1 MNHCMEANGQYSYLK
16 RHMDVQHYNTVGE
29 RYKCYCGQ
37 RTAGGTGT
45 GYRDISS
52 NVSIVDPP
60 SANTRHSF
68 LSPNPINLPIL
79 TLYRGLS
86 RHTARH
92 ATLHCSGLQLWH
104 RCIFINIHYIWK
116 RHFVDSL
123 QAFPKFK
130 QFKHIGK
137 SFADKDYKS
146 LNLNWFKCESA
157 RHL

>member
-16 RHMDVQHYNTVGE
+16 RHMDVQHCNTVGE

-37 RTAGGTGT
+37 RAAGGTGT

-92 ATLHCSGLQLWH
+92 ATMHCSALQL
-104 RCIFINIHYIWK
+104 
-116 RHFVDSL
+116 
-123 QAFPKFK
+123 
-130 QFKHIGK
+130 
-137 SFADKDYKS
+137 
-146 LNLNWFKCESA
+146 
-157 RHL
+157 

>member
-1 MNHCMEANGQYSYLK
+1 M
-16 RHMDVQHYNTVGE
+16 HMRNIVDE
-29 RYKCYCGQ
+29 WYKCYCGQ

-92 ATLHCSGLQLWH
+92 ATMHCSALQLWH
-104 RCIFINIHYIWK
+104 RCIFINIHNIWK
-116 RHFVDSL
+116 RKVLAKVQVETFCFNL
-123 QAFPKFK
+123 KFALALYIDVK
-130 QFKHIGK
+130 IEELWWVPGLCIPNCGCNGK
-137 SFADKDYKS
+137 VGALNGMCNVYKS
-146 LNLNWFKCESA
+146 WNF
-157 RHL
+157 